1 VTRQLVKLIAVI
13 SVAVLTLAD
22 AFAGAQEQR
31 PAIEITPGRAR
42 AFRVAVQRFV
52 DNAEPVNNRRAED
65 LRTAIGEALEFTGVL
80 LPLDRAAYLA
90 PEESG
95 PLSNRGRS
103 DCIDWTQS
111 GADALVEGEIRS
123 ESGVLVVEFAVWD
136 TARCI
141 RLERKTVRRVR
152 TQAPLLARMVA
163 DQIVA
168 AFTGTPGSAAT
179 ELAFVSDRSGHR
191 EIYVMDA
198 DGGNPRPAT
207 RSDVIKAF
215 PDWLPSGEALIYT
228 SYTKAGQPGLFV
240 TSRGSVRPGVLF
252 QSLMAEEP
260 VYRGVVGPRGSYMAL
275 VAGRESDIYSIRR
288 DGSRLQQLTRTAAIE
303 VGPSWSPDGERI
315 AFVSD
320 RSGAPQIYVM
330 DRDGGNVRRITFNG
344 NYNTSPAWS
353 PDGRWIAYES
363 QVAGQF
369 DIWLVDPTGEVSVPL
384 VTHRLSDESPAWSP
398 GGRKLVFSSNRRGKA
413 DLYVMDVN
421 GENIERLTRD
431 QGDNLSPA
439 WGPFPP
445 ETRATAE

>member
-1 VTRQLVKLIAVI
+1 VTRQEVKRFARIAV
-13 SVAVLTLAD
+13 VVLMLAGD
-22 AFAGAQEQR
+22 LAAAQEQR
-31 PAIEITPGRAR
+31 PAVEITPGRAR
-42 AFRVAVQRFV
+42 AFRIAVQRFI
-52 DNAEPVNNRRAED
+52 DHAEPANDRRGDE
-65 LRTAIGEALEFTGVL
+65 LRAAIGEALEFTGVL
-80 LPLDRAAYLA
+80 LPLAPAAYLA
-90 PEESG
+90 PEDSQ

-111 GADALVEGEIRS
+111 GADALVEGEVRS

-136 TARCI
+136 TARCL
-141 RLERKTVRRVR
+141 RLERRTVRRVR

-168 AFTGTPGSAAT
+168 AFNGTPGSAAT

-198 DGGNPRPAT
+198 NGENPRPAT
-207 RSDVIKAF
+207 KSYVIKAF

-252 QSLMAEEP
+252 QSLMPGEP
-260 VYRGVVGPRGSYMAL
+260 IYRGVVGPRGSSMAL
-275 VAGRESDIYSIRR
+275 VGGRESDIYTVRR
-288 DGSRLQQLTRTAAIE
+288 DGSRLKQLTRTAAIE
-303 VGPSWSPDGERI
+303 VGPSWSPDGEKI

-320 RSGAPQIYVM
+320 RSGAPQIYM
-330 DRDGGNVRRITFNG
+330 MNRDGSNVRRLTFNG

-363 QVAGQF
+363 QVGGQF
-369 DIWLVDPTGEVSVPL
+369 DIWLVDPSGEVNLPL
-384 VTHRLSDESPAWSP
+384 VTHRLSDESPSWSP
-398 GGRKLVFSSNRRGKA
+398 GGRKLVFSSNRRGNA
-413 DLYVMDVN
+413 DLYIMDVN
-421 GENIERLTRD
+421 GESLERLTRG
-431 QGDNLSPA
+431 QGDNVSPV

-445 ETRATAE
+445 ESRGTGD